1 MTTRPNVLWIMADQL
16 RFDYL
21 SCYGHP
27 HLQTPH
33 IDALAAR
40 GVRFTNAYVQ
50 SPVCGPSRMSAYTGR
65 YVRSHGS
72 TWNGMPLRVGE
83 PTLGDH
89 LREAGARAVLV
100 GKTHMVADAEGMAW
114 LGIDPASE
122 IGVRVSE
129 CGFEPFER
137 DDGLH
142 PDSDRQQWSAYD
154 DYLVELGY
162 NTQNPWED
170 FANSGLDA
178 NGELLSGWL
187 LKNSRLAANIP
198 EEHSETAYMTNRAM
212 AFMEEA
218 RADGRPWVCHLSYIK
233 PHWPYIVPAPYH
245 DMFGAEHIV
254 PPVRS
259 SAEKTTD
266 HPLLRAYFEARV
278 CRSFAR
284 DHVREHV
291 IPAYMGLIKQLDD
304 HLGRLFA
311 WMDQNGF
318 SENTIIAFTSDHG
331 DYLGDHWMGDKDFYH
346 EMAVKTPLIL
356 ADPRPEADV
365 SRGSVSDA
373 LVEMIDL
380 APTFMN
386 ALGAPAKP
394 HVIEG
399 RDLTPLL
406 HGRDGFSRHYV
417 ISEHDYHWSDMARA
431 LSVPQEDAHTTMIF
445 DGRWK
450 YVRCEGFRPVLF
462 DLETDP
468 QEVIDLGGSET
479 EEHAAVRARMESA
492 LLDWATRHHARI
504 TATPAVLAG
513 QKRAADNGIL
523 IGFWDEAE
531 YEAATGKPFSSLSP
545 AGPSSRRPRP
555 GQAKSGSSDAE

>member
-1 MTTRPNVLWIMADQL
+1 MSDRPNVLWIMADQL

-27 HLQTPH
+27 HLHTPH
-33 IDALAAR
+33 IDALAER

-72 TWNGMPLRVGE
+72 TWNGIPLRVGE

-89 LREAGARAVLV
+89 LREVGARAVLV

-142 PDSDRQQWSAYD
+142 PDSPRQKWSAYD
-154 DYLVELGY
+154 DYLVAHGY
-162 NTQNPWED
+162 ESDNPWED
-170 FANSGLDA
+170 FANSGVDA
-178 NGELLSGWL
+178 DGELMSAWL
-187 LKNSRLAANIP
+187 LKNSRLAANVP

-212 AFMEEA
+212 DFMEEA
-218 RADGRPWVCHLSYIK
+218 MADGRPWMCHLSYIK

-245 DMFGAEHIV
+245 NMYDERHIV

-259 SAEKTTD
+259 EAEHQTD
-266 HPLLRAYFEARV
+266 HPLMQAYLAARV
-278 CRSFAR
+278 CKTFSR

-304 HLGRLFA
+304 NLGRLFA
-311 WMDQNGF
+311 WMDEKGL
-318 SENTIIAFTSDHG
+318 SENTIVAVTSDHG
-331 DYLGDHWMGDKDFYH
+331 DYMGDHWMGDKDFYH
-346 EMAVKTPLIL
+346 EMAVKVPLIIY
-356 ADPRPEADV
+356 DPRTEANATRGTV
-365 SRGSVSDA
+365 SEE

-386 ALGAPAKP
+386 ALGCPAKP

-399 RDLTPLL
+399 RDLTPIL
-406 HGRDGFSRHYV
+406 HGVEGFSRQYA
-417 ISEHDYHWSDMARA
+417 ISEHDYHWSDMART
-431 LSVPQEDAHTTMIF
+431 LKQPQEDAHTTMIF

-450 YVRCEGFRPVLF
+450 YIRCEGYRPVLF
-462 DLETDP
+462 DLQTDP
-468 QEVIDLGGSET
+468 DELHDLGASDVP
-479 EEHAAVRARMESA
+479 EHVEVKTRMEAA
-492 LLDWATRHHARI
+492 LLAWATRHHTRI
-504 TATPAVLAG
+504 TATPGVLAG
-513 QKRAADNGIL
+513 QKRAAETGIL
-523 IGFWDEAE
+523 IGFWDEAD
-531 YEAATGKPFSSLSP
+531 YECTTGFPFADLQ
-545 AGPSSRRPRP
+545 PSGRP
-555 GQAKSGSSDAE
+555 

>member
-1 MTTRPNVLWIMADQL
+1 MTDTPNVLWIMADQL

-27 HLQTPH
+27 HLDTPN

-40 GVRFTNAYVQ
+40 GVRFNKAYVQ

-72 TWNGMPLRVGE
+72 TWNGIPLRVGE

-89 LREAGARAVLV
+89 LREAGAQAVLV
-100 GKTHMVADAEGMAW
+100 GKTHMIADGEGMAW

-142 PDSDRQQWSAYD
+142 PDSHRQQWSAYD
-154 DYLVELGY
+154 DYLVSLGY
-162 NTQNPWED
+162 KSDNPWED
-170 FANSGLDA
+170 FANSGVDPD
-178 NGELLSGWL
+178 GELMSAWL
-187 LKNSRLAANIP
+187 LKNSRLPANVP

-212 AFMEEA
+212 DFMSEA
-218 RADGRPWVCHLSYIK
+218 MQGDKPWLCHLSYIK

-245 DMFGAEHIV
+245 DMYGPEHIV
-254 PPVRS
+254 EPIRS
-259 SAEKTTD
+259 QAERETD
-266 HPLLRAYFEARV
+266 HPLLRAYHQARV
-278 CRSFAR
+278 CRSFSR

-304 HLGRLFA
+304 NLGRLFA
-311 WMDQNGF
+311 WMDEKGL

-331 DYLGDHWMGDKDFYH
+331 DYMGDHWLGDKDFYH
-346 EMAVKTPLIL
+346 EVAAKVPLII
-356 ADPRPEADV
+356 ADPRPEANTT
-365 SRGSVSDA
+365 RGTTSDE

-380 APTFMN
+380 APTFM
-386 ALGAPAKP
+386 AAMGCAPKP
-394 HVIEG
+394 HIIEG

-406 HGRDGFSRHYV
+406 HGTEGFFRRYA
-417 ISEHDYHWSDMARA
+417 ISEHDYSSFEMATA
-431 LSVPQEDAHTTMIF
+431 LDVPQEDARTVMIF

-450 YVRCEGFRPVLF
+450 YIRCEGFRPVLF

-468 QEVIDLGGSET
+468 QELTDLGGSEAP
-479 EEHAAVRARMESA
+479 EHKQVRDEMQKS
-492 LLDWATRHHARI
+492 LLAWSMQHHTRI
-504 TATPAVLAG
+504 TATAEVLAR
-513 QKRAADNGIL
+513 QKKAADNGIL
-523 IGFWDEAE
+523 IGFWDEFE
-531 YEAATGKPFSSLSP
+531 YEETTGKPFSSLIPTGAPSP
-545 AGPSSRRPRP
+545 KPA
-555 GQAKSGSSDAE
+555 AK

>member
-1 MTTRPNVLWIMADQL
+1 MTDRPNVLWIMADQL

-27 HLQTPH
+27 HLHTPH

-100 GKTHMVADAEGMAW
+100 GKTHMVADMEGMAW

-122 IGVRVSE
+122 IGVARGE

-142 PDSDRQQWSAYD
+142 PDSARQNWSAYD
-154 DYLVELGY
+154 DYLVAHGFESD
-162 NTQNPWED
+162 NPWED
-170 FANSGLDA
+170 FANSGVDDD
-178 NGELLSGWL
+178 GELLSAWL
-187 LKNSRLAANIP
+187 LRNSRLAANVP
-198 EEHSETAYMTNRAM
+198 EEHSETAYMTDRAM

-218 RADGRPWVCHLSYIK
+218 ERDGRPWMCHLSYIK

-245 DMFGAEHIV
+245 DMYDERHIV
-254 PPVRS
+254 DPVRS
-259 SAEKTTD
+259 EAERETA
-266 HPLLRAYFEARV
+266 HPLMRAYLDARV
-278 CRSFAR
+278 CKSFSR
-284 DHVREHV
+284 DEVREHV

-304 HLGRLFA
+304 NLGRLFK
-311 WMDQNGF
+311 WMDEKGL

-331 DYLGDHWMGDKDFYH
+331 DYMGDHWMGDKDFYH
-346 EMAVKTPLIL
+346 EMAVKVPVII
-356 ADPRPEADV
+356 ADPRAEADAA
-365 SRGSVSDA
+365 RGTVSDA

-386 ALGAPAKP
+386 ALGCEAKP

-399 RDLTPLL
+399 RDLTPIL
-406 HGRDGFSRHYV
+406 HGTEGFSRTYA
-417 ISEHDYHWSDMARA
+417 ISEHDYHWSEMARA
-431 LSVPQEDAHTTMIF
+431 LKQPQEHAHTTMIF

-450 YVRCEGFRPVLF
+450 YVRCEGFDPVLF
-462 DLETDP
+462 DLESDP
-468 QEVIDLGGSET
+468 SEVVDLGTSGEAA
-479 EEHAAVRARMESA
+479 HVAVRVRMEAA
-492 LLDWATRHHARI
+492 LLAWATRHHTRI
-504 TATPAVLAG
+504 TATPAVLAR
-513 QKRAADNGIL
+513 QKVAAKSGIL
-523 IGFWDEAE
+523 IGFWDEQE
-531 YEAATGKPFSSLSP
+531 YEAATGIAFADLEPVGKP
-545 AGPSSRRPRP
+545 G
-555 GQAKSGSSDAE
+555 

>member
-1 MTTRPNVLWIMADQL
+1 MTDKPNILWIMADQL

-27 HLQTPH
+27 HLDTPN

-65 YVRSHGS
+65 YVRSHGA

-89 LREAGARAVLV
+89 LRQVGARAVLV
-100 GKTHMVADAEGMAW
+100 GKTHITADLEGMAW
-114 LGIDPASE
+114 LGIDPQSE
-122 IGVRVSE
+122 IGVARSQ
-129 CGFEPFER
+129 CGFEAFER

-142 PDSDRQQWSAYD
+142 PDSPRQNWSAYD
-154 DYLVELGY
+154 DYLVAHGFASD
-162 NTQNPWED
+162 NPWED
-170 FANSGLDA
+170 FANSGLDSD
-178 NGELLSGWL
+178 GELLSAWL
-187 LKNSRLAANIP
+187 LKNSRLAANVP

-212 AFMEEA
+212 DFMREA
-218 RADGRPWVCHLSYIK
+218 RTDGRPWMCHLSYIK

-245 DMFGAEHIV
+245 EMYDERHIL

-259 SAEKTTD
+259 DMERETD
-266 HPLLRAYFEARV
+266 HPLVRAYHNARV
-278 CRSFAR
+278 CKSFSR
-284 DHVREHV
+284 DHLREHV

-304 HLGRLFA
+304 NLGRLFA
-311 WMDQNGF
+311 WMDAEGF

-346 EMAVKTPLIL
+346 EAAVKVPLII
-356 ADPRPEADV
+356 ADPRPEADGT
-365 SRGSVSDA
+365 RGLVSDA

-380 APTFMN
+380 PATFMQ
-386 ALGAPAKP
+386 ALGCAPKP

-399 RDLTPLL
+399 RDLTSIL
-406 HGRDGFSRHYV
+406 HGKDGFSRRYV
-417 ISEHDYHWSDMARA
+417 ISEHDYHWSEMAVA
-431 LSVPQEDAHTTMIF
+431 LGQPQEDAHTTMIF

-450 YVRCEGFRPVLF
+450 YIRCEGFRPVLW
-462 DLETDP
+462 DLQNDP
-468 QEVIDLGGSET
+468 DELVDLGASEDPLCVKT
-479 EEHAAVRARMESA
+479 RARMESA
-492 LLDWATRHHARI
+492 LLKWATRHHTRI
-504 TATPAVLAG
+504 TATPEVLAR
-513 QKRAADNGIL
+513 QKIAAESGIL

-531 YEAATGKPFSSLSP
+531 YQDAVGKPFSSLTP
-545 AGPSSRRPRP
+545 QGRP
-555 GQAKSGSSDAE
+555 

>member
-1 MTTRPNVLWIMADQL
+1 MTQKPNVLWIMADQL

-27 HLQTPH
+27 HLHTPH
-33 IDALAAR
+33 IDALAQR
-40 GVRFTNAYVQ
+40 GVRFTNTYVQ

-100 GKTHMVADAEGMAW
+100 GKTHMIADREGMAW

-142 PDSDRQQWSAYD
+142 PDSARQQWSAYD
-154 DYLVELGY
+154 DYLVAHGY
-162 NTQNPWED
+162 KSENPWED
-170 FANSGLDA
+170 FANSGLDPE
-178 NGELLSGWL
+178 GELMSAWL
-187 LKNSRLAANIP
+187 LKNSRLPANVP
-198 EEHSETAYMTNRAM
+198 EEHSETAYMTDRAM
-212 AFMEEA
+212 AFMDDAMTRDE
-218 RADGRPWVCHLSYIK
+218 PWLCHLSYIK
-233 PHWPYIVPAPYH
+233 PHWPYIVPEPYH
-245 DMFGAEHIV
+245 DMYNETHIV
-254 PPVRS
+254 DPIRS
-259 SAEKTTD
+259 DSERNTD
-266 HPLLRAYFEARV
+266 HPLLRAYQEARV

-304 HLGRLFA
+304 NLGRLFA
-311 WMDQNGF
+311 WMDEKGLT
-318 SENTIIAFTSDHG
+318 ENTIIAFTSDHG
-331 DYLGDHWMGDKDFYH
+331 DYMGDHWMGDKDFYH
-346 EMAVKTPLIL
+346 EVAVKVPLII
-356 ADPRPEADV
+356 ADPRPAAD
-365 SRGSVSDA
+365 STRGTVSDA

-380 APTFMN
+380 APTFMD
-386 ALGAPAKP
+386 ALGCAPKP
-394 HVIEG
+394 HVVEG
-399 RDLTPLL
+399 RNLTPIL
-406 HGRDGFSRHYV
+406 HGTDGFSRTYA
-417 ISEHDYHWSDMARA
+417 ISEHDYSSFEMAKA
-431 LSVPQEDAHTTMIF
+431 LGVPQEDARTTMIH

-450 YVRCEGFRPVLF
+450 YIRCEGFRPVLF

-468 QEVIDLGGSET
+468 QEITDLGASDT
-479 EEHAAVRARMESA
+479 PEHQAVRSRMEDA
-492 LLDWATRHHARI
+492 LLSWSMQHHTRI
-504 TATPAVLAG
+504 TATHAVLSRQG
-513 QKRAADNGIL
+513 LAAQQGIL

-531 YEAATGKPFSSLSP
+531 YEAVTGKPFSSLVP
-545 AGPSSRRPRP
+545 NGPP
-555 GQAKSGSSDAE
+555 SG

>member
-1 MTTRPNVLWIMADQL
+1 MTKRPNVLWIMADQL

-27 HLQTPH
+27 HLHTPH

-89 LREAGARAVLV
+89 LRQVGARAVLV
-100 GKTHMVADAEGMAW
+100 GKTHMTADAEGMAW
-114 LGIDPASE
+114 LGIDPQSE

-142 PDSDRQQWSAYD
+142 PDSQRQNWSAYD
-154 DYLVELGY
+154 DYLVAHGY
-162 NTQNPWED
+162 ASDNPWED
-170 FANSGLDA
+170 FANSGVGDD
-178 NGELLSGWL
+178 GELLSAWL
-187 LKNSRLAANIP
+187 LKNSRLPANVP
-198 EEHSETAYMTNRAM
+198 EEHSETAYMTDRAI
-212 AFMEEA
+212 AFMQDA
-218 RADGRPWVCHLSYIK
+218 QADGRPWMCHLSYIK

-245 DMFGAEHIV
+245 DMYDERHIV
-254 PPVRS
+254 APIRS
-259 SAEKTTD
+259 KTEHETD
-266 HPLLRAYFEARV
+266 HPLMQAYLKARV
-278 CRSFAR
+278 CQSFAR
-284 DHVREHV
+284 DEVREHV

-304 HLGRLFA
+304 NLGRLFA
-311 WMDQNGF
+311 WMEESGL

-331 DYLGDHWMGDKDFYH
+331 DYMGDHWMGDKDFYH
-346 EMAVKTPLIL
+346 EMAVKVPLII
-356 ADPRPEADV
+356 ADPRPEAEA
-365 SRGSVSDA
+365 SRGLVSDD

-386 ALGAPAKP
+386 ALGCPAKP

-399 RDLTPLL
+399 RDLTPIL
-406 HGRDGFSRHYV
+406 HGTDGFSRRYV
-417 ISEHDYHWSDMARA
+417 ISQHDYHWSDMAR
-431 LSVPQEDAHTTMIF
+431 LLDQPQEDAHTTMIF

-450 YVRCEGFRPVLF
+450 YIRCEGFRPVLF

-468 QEVIDLGGSET
+468 QELTDLGASEA
-479 EEHAAVRARMESA
+479 EDHRRVRARMESA
-492 LLDWATRHHARI
+492 LLDWASRHHTRI
-504 TATPAVLAG
+504 TATPTVLAR
-513 QKRAADNGIL
+513 QKKAAEGGIL
-523 IGFWDEAE
+523 IGFWDEEE
-531 YEAATGKPFSSLSP
+531 YRDATGVAFESLTP
-545 AGPSSRRPRP
+545 VGR
-555 GQAKSGSSDAE
+555 GG

>member
-1 MTTRPNVLWIMADQL
+1 MTKRPNVLWIMADQL

-27 HLQTPH
+27 HLHTPH
-33 IDALAAR
+33 LDALAAR

-89 LREAGARAVLV
+89 LREVGARAVLV
-100 GKTHMVADAEGMAW
+100 GKTHMTADAEGMAW

-142 PDSDRQQWSAYD
+142 PDSARQRWSAYD
-154 DYLVELGY
+154 DYLVAHGY
-162 NTQNPWED
+162 SSDNPWED
-170 FANSGLDA
+170 FANSGI
-178 NGELLSGWL
+178 GEEGDLLSAWL
-187 LKNSRLAANIP
+187 LKNSRLAANVP
-198 EEHSETAYMTNRAM
+198 EEHSETAYMTDRAI
-212 AFMEEA
+212 AFMTEA
-218 RADGRPWVCHLSYIK
+218 KGDGRPWMCHLSYIK

-245 DMFGAEHIV
+245 DMYDESHIV
-254 PPVRS
+254 PPIRNA
-259 SAEKTTD
+259 AEHDSD
-266 HPLLRAYFEARV
+266 HPLLQAYLHARV
-278 CRSFAR
+278 CKSFAKDEVR
-284 DHVREHV
+284 DHV

-304 HLGRLFA
+304 NLGRLFA
-311 WMDQNGF
+311 WMDEAGL

-331 DYLGDHWMGDKDFYH
+331 DYMGDHWMGDKDFYH
-346 EMAVKTPLIL
+346 EMAVKVPLII
-356 ADPRPEADV
+356 ADPRPDADG
-365 SRGSVSDA
+365 SRGDVSDA

-386 ALGAPAKP
+386 ALGCPPKP

-399 RDLTPLL
+399 RDLTPIL
-406 HGRDGFSRHYV
+406 HGTDGFSRQYV
-417 ISEHDYHWSDMARA
+417 ISQHDYHWSEMART
-431 LSVPQEDAHTTMIF
+431 LDQPQEDAHTTMIF

-450 YVRCEGFRPVLF
+450 YIRCEGYRPVLF
-462 DLETDP
+462 DLKTDP
-468 QEVIDLGGSET
+468 QELTDLGASEA
-479 EEHAAVRARMESA
+479 EEHEKIRTRMEA
-492 LLDWATRHHARI
+492 AMLDWATRHHTRI
-504 TATPAVLAG
+504 TATPAVLAS
-513 QKRAADNGIL
+513 QKTAAEGGIL
-523 IGFWDEAE
+523 IGFWDEKD
-531 YEAATGKPFSSLSP
+531 YKSATGIDFESLTP
-545 AGPSSRRPRP
+545 VGRP
-555 GQAKSGSSDAE
+555 

>member
-1 MTTRPNVLWIMADQL
+1 MTDKPNILWIMADQL

-27 HLQTPH
+27 HLDTPN

-65 YVRSHGS
+65 YVRSHGA

-89 LREAGARAVLV
+89 LRQVGARAVLV
-100 GKTHMVADAEGMAW
+100 GKTHMTADLEGMAW
-114 LGIDPASE
+114 LGIDPQSE
-122 IGVRVSE
+122 IGVARSQ
-129 CGFEPFER
+129 CGFEAFER

-142 PDSDRQQWSAYD
+142 PDSPRQNWSAYD
-154 DYLVELGY
+154 DYLVAHGFASD
-162 NTQNPWED
+162 NPWED
-170 FANSGLDA
+170 FANSGLDSD
-178 NGELLSGWL
+178 GELRSAWL
-187 LKNSRLAANIP
+187 LKNSRLAANVP

-212 AFMEEA
+212 DFMREA
-218 RADGRPWVCHLSYIK
+218 RTDGRPWMCHLSYIK

-245 DMFGAEHIV
+245 EMYDERHIL

-259 SAEKTTD
+259 DMERETD
-266 HPLLRAYFEARV
+266 HPLVRAYHNARV
-278 CRSFAR
+278 CKSFSR
-284 DHVREHV
+284 DHLREHV

-304 HLGRLFA
+304 NLGRLFA
-311 WMDQNGF
+311 WMDAEGF

-346 EMAVKTPLIL
+346 EAAVKVPLII
-356 ADPRPEADV
+356 ADPRPEADGT
-365 SRGSVSDA
+365 RGLVSDA

-380 APTFMN
+380 PATFMQ
-386 ALGAPAKP
+386 ALGCAPKP

-399 RDLTPLL
+399 RDLTSIL
-406 HGRDGFSRHYV
+406 HGKDGFSRRYV
-417 ISEHDYHWSDMARA
+417 ISEHDYHWSEMAVA
-431 LSVPQEDAHTTMIF
+431 LGQPQEDAHTTMIF

-450 YVRCEGFRPVLF
+450 YIRCEGFRPVLW
-462 DLETDP
+462 DLQNDP
-468 QEVIDLGGSET
+468 DELVDLGASEDPLCVKT
-479 EEHAAVRARMESA
+479 RARMESA
-492 LLDWATRHHARI
+492 LLKWATRHHTRI
-504 TATPAVLAG
+504 TATPEVLAR
-513 QKRAADNGIL
+513 QKIAAESGIL

-531 YEAATGKPFSSLSP
+531 YQDAVGKPFSSLTP
-545 AGPSSRRPRP
+545 QGRP
-555 GQAKSGSSDAE
+555 

>member
-1 MTTRPNVLWIMADQL
+1 MTLCPNVLWIMADQL

-27 HLQTPH
+27 HLHTPH

-40 GVRFTNAYVQ
+40 GVRFTNTYVQ

-89 LREAGARAVLV
+89 LREVGARAVLV
-100 GKTHMVADAEGMAW
+100 GKTHMTADTQGMAW
-114 LGIDPASE
+114 LGIDPDSD

-142 PDSDRQQWSAYD
+142 PDSSRQRWSAYD
-154 DYLVELGY
+154 DYLVGQGLSSD
-162 NTQNPWED
+162 NPWGA
-170 FANSGLDA
+170 FANAGL
-178 NGELLSGWL
+178 GEEGQVLSAWL
-187 LKNSRLAANIP
+187 LKNSRLPANVP
-198 EEHSETAYMTNRAM
+198 EQHSETAYMTDRAI
-212 AFMEEA
+212 AFMTEA
-218 RADGRPWVCHLSYIK
+218 KADARPWMCHLSYIK

-245 DMFGAEHIV
+245 DIYDTGHIV

-259 SAEKTTD
+259 ETEKQTE
-266 HPLLRAYFEARV
+266 HPLMRAYLNARV
-278 CRSFAR
+278 CQSFSR
-284 DHVREHV
+284 DSVREHV

-311 WMDQNGF
+311 WMDQAGL

-331 DYLGDHWMGDKDFYH
+331 DYMGDHWMGDKDFYH
-346 EMAVKTPLIL
+346 DAAVKVPLII
-356 ADPRPEADV
+356 ADPRPAADSTRGQV
-365 SRGSVSDA
+365 SPA

-380 APTFMN
+380 APTFMK
-386 ALGAPAKP
+386 ALGCKAKP

-399 RDLTPLL
+399 RDLTPIL
-406 HGRDGFSRHYV
+406 HGTEGFARQYA
-417 ISEHDYHWSDMARA
+417 ISQHDYHWSEMARE
-431 LSVPQEDAHTTMIF
+431 LNQPQEHAHTTMIF

-450 YVRCEGFRPVLF
+450 YIRCEGFRPVLF
-462 DLETDP
+462 DLALDP
-468 QEVIDLGGSET
+468 QELVDLGAST
-479 EEHAAVRARMESA
+479 QDDHLKVRARMESA
-492 LLDWATRHHARI
+492 LLDWATRHHTRI

-513 QKRAADNGIL
+513 QSTAAQSGIL

-531 YEAATGKPFSSLSP
+531 YEAETGIAFDSLTP
-545 AGPSSRRPRP
+545 I
-555 GQAKSGSSDAE
+555 GQP